1 MAATTTTQSP
11 TPGGSLHWP
20 IGHGGHHH
28 HHQQISAAP
37 HHHHRFT
44 IAAQPRGLSPPS
56 SPMLSS
62 MPSPGSRTKAPLR
75 TINRGPSFL
84 RSSGRSANAKRKSAV
99 ELLAESKAF
108 YVKSEKVLDSKQ
120 ELRNSGHLQVA
131 PTSAAHALSGL
142 LSSAARPASA
152 PKPSAQPSAVP
163 APVSLHCCGP
173 RAGMGCRV
181 KGGCGGQQQV
191 PPGVVPPPSSFSPP
205 SPPRVG
211 TQPGVNTTAMLT
223 MVMISSEGGRGFP
236 PTPSPPSS
244 PPPVLPPKSPRLSS
258 SAPSGEGRGSAV
270 YYPTVPFPPT
280 HCTRRTRAGDSISGT
295 ANRRSTPGSGSHSED
310 VTMQLRRLL
319 MPTVSREE
327 EEAAEA
333 ERRSAHAAAAQA
345 AAEEAAAQAAAEAAA
360 DRSQQQQQRRR
371 RHMRRPSGAATPP
384 PRYYRRLVDC
394 EDDGDEEDNV
404 GEDDSDEE
412 DDDTHTGSHSRR
424 SSGNDRF
431 DTRTVAG
438 QDASYSLRRRP
449 RAPALNSVVHK
460 SLPDLSTPRKSP
472 RNSDGR
478 ESKRSEGYTRPAT
491 PVDIPDEV
499 FRQSSGEWV
508 EDGWAMGPMPT
519 IPPPRRYSGGGGS
532 GSGGGGGGSSGGRCH
547 CCNGRGDGSG
557 GGGGRVRQRSTPSEK
572 SMVRP
577 PAPALDSDDDSLDN
591 SDDDMGMAV
600 QRRRLSARVSPPPR
614 HRPILRS
621 KSDISHRYSRPAN
634 SGINSPYPP
643 APSSSSAPGPELPVT
658 PIRRRPLPPPP
669 IQQQQPCY
677 SPPPPPMTPRSSA
690 DLERFFDRLGLG
702 NENSSPSAPSSP
714 CPSSPPVF
722 FDSVSSVDSWP
733 GNGGVGM
740 PRESGESGGG
750 GGRWREAMPPGSEP
764 SIVERNARIIKWLC
778 NCRKAQLGGGG
789 GGVGTS
795 R

>member
-20 IGHGGHHH
+20 IGHGGHHGHQHHAAAPPH
-28 HHQQISAAP
+28 HHH

-56 SPMLSS
+56 SPMVTSV
-62 MPSPGSRTKAPLR
+62 PSPGSRTKAPLR

-84 RSSGRSANAKRKSAV
+84 RSSGRAANAKRKSAV

-131 PTSAAHALSGL
+131 PSSAAHTLSGL
-142 LSSAARPASA
+142 LSSAARPIAP
-152 PKPSAQPSAVP
+152 PKPPSQSSSSTAANP
-163 APVSLHCCGP
+163 GGLPCCGP
-173 RAGMGCRV
+173 RPGMGCQGQRI
-181 KGGCGGQQQV
+181 KGGGGCMGPACGGPQ
-191 PPGVVPPPSSFSPP
+191 PPGSFSPP
-205 SPPRVG
+205 SPPRSS
-211 TQPGVNTTAMLT
+211 QPGTTTAMLT
-223 MVMISSEGGRGFP
+223 MVMISSEQGGRGFP
-236 PTPSPPSS
+236 STRTPSPPSS

-270 YYPTVPFPPT
+270 YYPTAPFPAA
-280 HCTRRTRAGDSISGT
+280 HCTRRARAGDGISGS
-295 ANRRSTPGSGSHSED
+295 ANRRSQPGSSGHSED

-319 MPTVSREE
+319 LPTVSREE
-327 EEAAEA
+327 EEEAA
-333 ERRSAHAAAAQA
+333 RRSA
-345 AAEEAAAQAAAEAAA
+345 AAEEREAEE
-360 DRSQQQQQRRR
+360 RSRRR
-371 RHMRRPSGAATPP
+371 RH
-384 PRYYRRLVDC
+384 
-394 EDDGDEEDNV
+394 
-404 GEDDSDEE
+404 
-412 DDDTHTGSHSRR
+412 
-424 SSGNDRF
+424 
-431 DTRTVAG
+431 
-438 QDASYSLRRRP
+438 
-449 RAPALNSVVHK
+449 
-460 SLPDLSTPRKSP
+460 
-472 RNSDGR
+472 
-478 ESKRSEGYTRPAT
+478 
-491 PVDIPDEV
+491 IPDEV

-508 EDGWAMGPMPT
+508 EEDPGWGMGPMPT

-547 CCNGRGDGSG
+547 CCNGRGEAGSG
-557 GGGGRVRQRSTPSEK
+557 SRVRQRSTPSEK
-572 SMVRP
+572 GLVQAR
-577 PAPALDSDDDSLDN
+577 PAPPVDSDEDSLDNN

-634 SGINSPYPP
+634 AGNNSPYPP
-643 APSSSSAPGPELPVT
+643 APSSSSAPGPDLPVT
-658 PIRRRPLPPPP
+658 PLRRRPLPPPP
-669 IQQQQPCY
+669 PIQQISLQQHCY
-677 SPPPPPMTPRSSA
+677 SPPPPPMTPRSST

-702 NENSSPSAPSSP
+702 GENSSPSAPSSP

-733 GNGGVGM
+733 GNVGM

-750 GGRWREAMPPGSEP
+750 IGGRWREAVPPGSEP